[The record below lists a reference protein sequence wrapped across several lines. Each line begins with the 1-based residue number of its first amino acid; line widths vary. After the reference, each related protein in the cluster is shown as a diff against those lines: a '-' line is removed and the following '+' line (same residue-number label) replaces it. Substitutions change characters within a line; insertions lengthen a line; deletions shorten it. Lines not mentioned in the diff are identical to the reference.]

1 MGVSLRLITHA
12 IDIDLTPN
20 SFRIFCS
27 FKARKVLNNTIYK
40 TMLGATISKCTW
52 NCKNLY
58 KFTISLNFY

>member
-27 FKARKVLNNTIYK
+27 FKERKVLNNTIYK
-40 TMLGATISKCTW
+40 TMLGATISKCT
-52 NCKNLY
+52 
-58 KFTISLNFY
+58 